1 MRSAVIT
8 PPHPSYTD
16 PNLPTNIMRQL
27 IKGFTVSGDPEKA
40 IAFVYE
46 YFTTTPKPPLRLP
59 IGLDAIEDVR
69 EKLESLTM
77 DIGNAEAVTMGKDL
91 TISN

>member
-1 MRSAVIT
+1 
-8 PPHPSYTD
+8 
-16 PNLPTNIMRQL
+16 MRQF
-27 IKGFTVSGDPEKA
+27 IEGFTVSGDPEKA

-59 IGLDAIEDVR
+59 IGLDAIEDIR
-69 EKLESLTM
+69 EKIESLTK
-77 DIGNAEAVTMGKDL
+77 DVDNGEAVTMGKDL